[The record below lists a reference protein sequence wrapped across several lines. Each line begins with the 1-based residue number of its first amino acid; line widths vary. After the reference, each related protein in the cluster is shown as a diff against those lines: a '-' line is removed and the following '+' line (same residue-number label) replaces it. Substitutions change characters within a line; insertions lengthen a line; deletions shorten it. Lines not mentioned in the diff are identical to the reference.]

1 MRQKVEYKKG
11 DVLGTC
17 IFIKE
22 TSPVVF
28 EVTETS
34 KSKTTKRCATFQCN
48 CGKEFNCIILAV
60 KNGNTKS
67 CGCIGIKKAKEMGYN
82 NITHGQRYHR
92 LYKTWTGMLRR
103 CSDSNDFGYYNYG
116 GRGISVCNRWKDIS
130 NFLLDMYPSYQEGL
144 ELDRINVN
152 GNYEPDNCRWI
163 TRKQNMN
170 NTRRSRYI
178 EYNGIIK
185 TVSEWSDE
193 LNIPYKRLLAR
204 LNNWS
209 VEKSFTYKN
218 KKE

>member
-1 MRQKVEYKKG
+1 MKQKIEYKKG
-11 DVLGTC
+11 DKLGTC

-22 TSPVVF
+22 IKPIVF

-34 KSKTTKRCATFQCN
+34 KSKTIKRCATFQCE
-48 CGKEFNCIILAV
+48 CGKEFDCIILAI
-60 KNGNTKS
+60 KNGNTRS
-67 CGCIGIKKAKEMGYN
+67 CGCLGIKHARKMGTSN
-82 NITHGQRYHR
+82 TVHGHRQHR

-103 CSDSNDFGYYNYG
+103 CNDPNDFGYYNYG
-116 GRGISVCNRWKDIS
+116 GRGINVCDRWKDIN
-130 NFLLDMYPSYQEGL
+130 NFLLDMYSTYKEGL

-152 GNYEPDNCRWI
+152 GNYELNNCRWI

-178 EYNGIIK
+178 KYNDISK

-218 KKE
+218 KI

>member
-22 TSPVVF
+22 ISPIVF
-28 EVTETS
+28 EVTKTN
-34 KSKTTKRCATFQCN
+34 KSKTIKRCATFQCK
-48 CGKEFNCIILAV
+48 CGKKFNSIILAV

-67 CGCIGIKKAKEMGYN
+67 CGCLRNAKIQQQGYKN
-82 NITHGQRYHR
+82 KDHGQRKHR
-92 LYKTWTGMLRR
+92 LYKTWAAMIRR
-103 CSDSNDFGYYNYG
+103 CSDPNDFGYYNYG
-116 GRGISVCNRWKDIS
+116 GRGIKVCDRWKDIN
-130 NFLLDMYPSYQEGL
+130 NFLLDMYPIYKEGL

-170 NTRRSRYI
+170 NTRRNRYI

-204 LNNWS
+204 LNNWD
-209 VEKSFTYKN
+209 VEKSFTYK
-218 KKE
+218 K

>member
-1 MRQKVEYKKG
+1 M
-11 DVLGTC
+11 
-17 IFIKE
+17 I
-22 TSPVVF
+22 
-28 EVTETS
+28 
-34 KSKTTKRCATFQCN
+34 
-48 CGKEFNCIILAV
+48 
-60 KNGNTKS
+60 
-67 CGCIGIKKAKEMGYN
+67 
-82 NITHGQRYHR
+82 
-92 LYKTWTGMLRR
+92 RR
-103 CSDSNDFGYYNYG
+103 CNDPNDFGYYNYG
-116 GRGISVCNRWKDIS
+116 GRGITVCDRWKDIN
-130 NFLLDMYPSYQEGL
+130 NFLSDVYSTYKEGL

-178 EYNGIIK
+178 EYDGITK